1 MKRQQGIT
9 LVEVLI
15 TVLITAFGIVG
26 LVSLQLSAL
35 QANQLAA
42 QKAVGGWL
50 VQDLVERMRANPS
63 GANAYTGS
71 ADCTNPVRSCLNQSC
86 TPAELAAWDIA
97 DAMCADRGDG
107 NTLTART
114 MTVDLCANAAP
125 AAACA
130 TNASHRVTLSW
141 ATAQANSSVGSTAV
155 VNGSLQYEVTP

>member
-1 MKRQQGIT
+1 MHRQQGIT

-63 GANAYTGS
+63 GATTYTGS
-71 ADCTNPVRSCLNQSC
+71 ADCADPVRSCLNQSC
-86 TPAELAAWDIA
+86 TPAELAAWDIE
-97 DAMCADRGDG
+97 DVMCADRGDG
-107 NTLTART
+107 NTLSART
-114 MTVDLCANAAP
+114 LTVDLCATAAI
-125 AAACA
+125 ACA
-130 TNASHRVTLSW
+130 TNASHRITLNWS
-141 ATAQANSSVGSTAV
+141 TTQANSSVGSTAAV
-155 VNGSLQYEVTP
+155 SGSLRYEVTP